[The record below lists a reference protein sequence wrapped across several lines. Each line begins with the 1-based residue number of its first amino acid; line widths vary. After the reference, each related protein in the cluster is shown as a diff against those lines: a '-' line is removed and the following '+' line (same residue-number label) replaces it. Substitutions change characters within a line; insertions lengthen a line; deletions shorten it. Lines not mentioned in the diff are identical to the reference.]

1 MQKQMIHEQDPGKLS
16 VMQRLTLATALQ
28 AGELLTRCGA
38 ETYRVE
44 DTVSRIL
51 SQCDNLEV
59 NVLALLTGLT
69 VTMRLPDG
77 QYLTAI
83 KRIPSRETN
92 LQILIEVNDISR
104 HLSQGKISMEDAY
117 YQLFVLSNRPR
128 RHKHFILFSA
138 FMGTFFTFMVGGN
151 LLEGIFS
158 GLGSM
163 ATCIMDILDPDYI
176 MGDFLHT
183 LAKAFLGSFL
193 MIMVSKL
200 HRDLSMSTMIL
211 GSIIKFFPGTT
222 LTNGIRDT
230 MNGDYLTGAGNFLS
244 AVTTALAL
252 ALGTG
257 FSMFLTGARI

>member
-1 MQKQMIHEQDPGKLS
+1 MIDSENTGKLS
-16 VMQRLTLATALQ
+16 VMERLTLATALQ
-28 AGELLTRCGA
+28 AGELLTRAGA

-44 DTVSRIL
+44 DTVGRIL
-51 SQCDNLEV
+51 SNCDHLEV

-69 VTMRLPDG
+69 VTLRLPDG

-104 HLSQGKISMEDAY
+104 HLSQKKITMEDAY
-117 YQLFVLSNRPR
+117 YKLYLLSNRPR
-128 RHKHFILFSA
+128 RHRHYILLSA
-138 FMGTFFTFMVGGN
+138 FMGTSFTFMVGGN
-151 LLEGIFS
+151 LMEGLFS

-163 ATCIMDILDPDYI
+163 ATCILDILDPDYI

-183 LAKAFLGSFL
+183 LTKAFLASFL
-193 MIMVSKL
+193 MILVSKVFNN
-200 HRDLSMSTMIL
+200 LSMNMMIL
-211 GSIIKFFPGTT
+211 GSIIKLFPGTT

-244 AVTTALAL
+244 AITTGLAL